1 MTKNNL
7 GKGQAEAQGAGGE
20 QAGSRQQWWWG
31 LGAASTSNSGLELVT
46 FSSNFLRHERIEP
59 RDSACKMSI
68 YSSPLLH

>member
-7 GKGQAEAQGAGGE
+7 GKGQVGAQGAGGE
-20 QAGSRQQWWWG
+20 QAEGRQQWWWG

-46 FSSNFLRHERIEP
+46 FSSNFLRHERIES
-59 RDSACKMSI
+59 RDSACRMGI